1 MVSSVVEP
9 RPRRRRRREDSEQ
22 EILAAAERLLR
33 ERAFRE
39 LTVDDLMAATTQSRT
54 AFYRHFT
61 GRQDLLIRLLSDLNR
76 ELWAVTEAWFQGS
89 GDPLVEAREALERLA
104 GVYQAHGPV
113 LLAIAE
119 AAHHDDDVER
129 VYGAL
134 VQGFADGVVA
144 RLERDAAAGRA
155 TVANADQVAVA
166 LVWMTERHLATTF
179 GRPGTGAAERA
190 AAVEALFT
198 IWTRTLYGADPTAP
212 TRRASATAGGL
223 PTGPRMDGGSGG
235 LKGSPPESGA

>member
-1 MVSSVVEP
+1 MAERVELQP
-9 RPRRRRRREDSEQ
+9 APRRRRRREDSEQ
-22 EILAAAERLLR
+22 EILEAAERLLR
-33 ERAFRE
+33 ERPFRE

-61 GRQDLLIRLLSDLNR
+61 GRQ
-76 ELWAVTEAWFQGS
+76 ELWEVSEGWFRGS
-89 GDPLVEAREALERLA
+89 GEDPLAEAREALERLA

-119 AAHHDDDVER
+119 AAHHDDEVER

-155 TVANADQVAVA
+155 SVANPAEVAAA
-166 LVWMTERHLATTF
+166 LVWMTERQLAVTF
-179 GRPGTGAAERA
+179 GRRDTSPSERA
-190 AAVEALFT
+190 AVVEALYT
-198 IWTRTLYGADPTAP
+198 IWTRTLYGADPG
-212 TRRASATAGGL
+212 R
-223 PTGPRMDGGSGG
+223 
-235 LKGSPPESGA
+235 

>member
-1 MVSSVVEP
+1 MARSVELESA
-9 RPRRRRRREDSEQ
+9 PRRRRRREDSEQ
-22 EILAAAERLLR
+22 EILEAAERLLR
-33 ERAFRE
+33 ERPFRE

-61 GRQDLLIRLLSDLNR
+61 GRQDLLIRLLSDLNQ
-76 ELWAVTEAWFQGS
+76 ELWEVSQGWFQGS

-119 AAHHDDDVER
+119 AAHHDDEVER

-144 RLERDAAAGRA
+144 RLERDAAAGHA
-155 TVANADQVAVA
+155 SVPYPDEVAAA
-166 LVWMTERHLATTF
+166 LVWMTERQLAATF
-179 GRPGTGAAERA
+179 GRQETSAAERA
-190 AAVEALFT
+190 ATVEALYT
-198 IWTRTLYGADPTAP
+198 IWTRALYGADP
-212 TRRASATAGGL
+212 G
-223 PTGPRMDGGSGG
+223 D
-235 LKGSPPESGA
+235 

>member
-1 MVSSVVEP
+1 MARSVELEP
-9 RPRRRRRREDSEQ
+9 APRRRRRREDSEQ
-22 EILAAAERLLR
+22 EILEAAERLLR
-33 ERAFRE
+33 ERPFRE

-61 GRQDLLIRLLSDLNR
+61 GRQDLLIRLLSDLNQ
-76 ELWAVTEAWFQGS
+76 ELWAVSEGWFQGGG
-89 GDPLVEAREALERLA
+89 GDPLAEAREALERLA

-119 AAHHDDDVER
+119 AAHHDDEVER

-155 TVANADQVAVA
+155 SIPYPYPAEVAAA
-166 LVWMTERHLATTF
+166 LVWMTERQLAVTF
-179 GRPGTGAAERA
+179 GRQDTTAAERA
-190 AAVEALFT
+190 ATVEALYT
-198 IWTRTLYGADPTAP
+198 IWTRTLYGADP
-212 TRRASATAGGL
+212 
-223 PTGPRMDGGSGG
+223 
-235 LKGSPPESGA
+235 EV

>member
-1 MVSSVVEP
+1 MARSVELESA
-9 RPRRRRRREDSEQ
+9 PRRRRRREDSEQ
-22 EILAAAERLLR
+22 EILEAAERLLR
-33 ERAFRE
+33 ERPFRE

-61 GRQDLLIRLLSDLNR
+61 GRQDLLIRLLSDLNQ
-76 ELWAVTEAWFQGS
+76 ELWEVSQGWFQGS

-113 LLAIAE
+113 LLAMAE
-119 AAHHDDDVER
+119 AAHHDDEVER

-155 TVANADQVAVA
+155 SVPYPDEVAAA
-166 LVWMTERHLATTF
+166 LVWMTERQLAVAF
-179 GRPGTGAAERA
+179 GRQETGAAERA
-190 AAVEALFT
+190 ATVEALYT
-198 IWTRTLYGADPTAP
+198 IWTRALYGADP
-212 TRRASATAGGL
+212 G
-223 PTGPRMDGGSGG
+223 D
-235 LKGSPPESGA
+235 

>member
-1 MVSSVVEP
+1 MARSVELEP
-9 RPRRRRRREDSEQ
+9 APRRRRRREDSEQ
-22 EILAAAERLLR
+22 EILEAAERLLR
-33 ERAFRE
+33 ERPFRE

-61 GRQDLLIRLLSDLNR
+61 GRQDLLIRLLSDLNQ
-76 ELWAVTEAWFQGS
+76 ELWEVSEGWFKGS

-119 AAHHDDDVER
+119 AAHHDDEVER

-155 TVANADQVAVA
+155 SVSYPDEVAAA
-166 LVWMTERHLATTF
+166 LVWMTERQLAVTF
-179 GRPGTGAAERA
+179 GRQETSAAERA
-190 AAVEALFT
+190 ATVEALYT
-198 IWTRTLYGADPTAP
+198 IWTRTLYGADP
-212 TRRASATAGGL
+212 G
-223 PTGPRMDGGSGG
+223 D
-235 LKGSPPESGA
+235 